1 MITIPKNDKWLKGVI
16 IREKTKELMR
26 ENNHFRWLFTNY
38 IYIPRNVPKKK
49 GVELFCKHI

>member
-1 MITIPKNDKWLKGVI
+1 MITKNDKWFKGVI

-38 IYIPRNVPKKK
+38 IYIPRNVPKKR
-49 GVELFCKHI
+49 GVELFCKHV